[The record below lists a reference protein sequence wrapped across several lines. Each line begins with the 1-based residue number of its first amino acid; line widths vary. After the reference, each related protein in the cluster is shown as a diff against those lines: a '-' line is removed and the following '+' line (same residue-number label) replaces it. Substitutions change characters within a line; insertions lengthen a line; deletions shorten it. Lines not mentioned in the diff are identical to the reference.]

1 MMSVNQNHS
10 DDICRDR
17 GTFITKVEEFYDNE
31 SQLLQDDLCE
41 RALVFRLGCRL
52 YAAFSGCSVYCE
64 YNKAHGEDGVTSKGI
79 PGQIHTYPDIL
90 IFSDTINGSS
100 ANKIVIEVKKANNN
114 QSWETDIKKLKWFTD
129 PVYKYRYKTGYHL
142 ILAKTFF
149 ILCLYERGS
158 LVSAKKYIRNNTAWI
173 IQTASLTNYA
183 TRNDVL
189 GANYE

>member
-1 MMSVNQNHS
+1 MTVNQNYS

-64 YNKAHGEDGVTSKGI
+64 YNKAHGEDGVTSKEI
-79 PGQIHTYPDIL
+79 PEQIHTYPDIL
-90 IFSDTINGSS
+90 IFSDTVNDSS
-100 ANKIVIEVKKANNN
+100 ANKIIVEVKKKNNN
-114 QSWETDIKKLKWFTD
+114 QSWGSDINKLKRFTD

-149 ILCLYERGS
+149 ILCLYEDGS
-158 LVSAKKYIRNNTAWI
+158 FVTATKYIKNNEGWLSQVI
-173 IQTASLTNYA
+173 SLTTYA
-183 TRNDVL
+183 TRNDL
-189 GANYE
+189 LRANYE

>member
-1 MMSVNQNHS
+1 MTVNQNHS

-17 GTFITKVEEFYDNE
+17 STFITKVEEFYDNE

-64 YNKAHGEDGVTSKGI
+64 YNKAHGEDGVTSKEI
-79 PGQIHTYPDIL
+79 PEQIHTYPDIL
-90 IFSDTINGSS
+90 IFSDTVNDSS
-100 ANKIVIEVKKANNN
+100 ANKIIVEVKKENNN
-114 QSWETDIKKLKWFTD
+114 QSWGSDINKLKWFTD

-149 ILCLYERGS
+149 ILCLYEDGS
-158 LVSAKKYIRNNTAWI
+158 FVTATKYIKNNEGWLSQVI
-173 IQTASLTNYA
+173 SLTPYA
-183 TRNDVL
+183 TRNDL
-189 GANYE
+189 LRANYE

>member
-1 MMSVNQNHS
+1 MTVNQNHS

-64 YNKAHGEDGVTSKGI
+64 YNKAHGEDGVTSKEI
-79 PGQIHTYPDIL
+79 PEQIHTYPDIL
-90 IFSDTINGSS
+90 IFSDTVNDSS
-100 ANKIVIEVKKANNN
+100 ANKIIVEVKKENNH
-114 QSWETDIKKLKWFTD
+114 QSWGSDINKLKWFTD

-149 ILCLYERGS
+149 ILCLYEDGS
-158 LVSAKKYIRNNTAWI
+158 FVTATKYIKNNEGWLSQVI
-173 IQTASLTNYA
+173 SLPPYA
-183 TRNDVL
+183 TRNDL
-189 GANYE
+189 LRANYE